1 MRKTRFVPLFLF
13 LGLLLAGCGAPS
25 AGPNSAAG
33 TVGGSQRRGL
43 ARSGDTIYE
52 TFPGTSTPDYSR
64 PVRNLQ
70 PGESFDPNQPFAV
83 QSPTPY
89 ATPDA
94 AEIKRG
100 EDLENQEAR
109 EAEEKAA
116 HANDPAN
123 QVKDEQ
129 EKIENQ
135 IQQEQEK
142 AEGNN

>member
-1 MRKTRFVPLFLF
+1 MRKALFVPLSLF
-13 LGLLLAGCGAPS
+13 LGLPLAGCGAPP
-25 AGPNSAAG
+25 AD
-33 TVGGSQRRGL
+33 L
-43 ARSGDTIYE
+43 I
-52 TFPGTSTPDYSR
+52 
-64 PVRNLQ
+64 
-70 PGESFDPNQPFAV
+70 GESFDPNQPFAV

-89 ATPDA
+89 ATPNA

-100 EDLENQEAR
+100 EDLENREAK

-123 QVKDEQ
+123 QVKAEQ

-142 AEGNN
+142 AEGISN